1 MMNLIAMVCGLL
13 FSLGL
18 LVSGMVDPDKV
29 IGFLNIAGHWDPSLA
44 FVMIGAILTNLLRPP
59 CKTPAPRMN
68 AHFVVFFGAPN
79 PLRNVMVE
87 AIF

>member
-1 MMNLIAMVCGLL
+1 MTTAKVSDRGRITLPSFVRRA
-13 FSLGL
+13 LGL
-18 LVSGMVDPDKV
+18 RSSTP
-29 IGFLNIAGHWDPSLA
+29 
-44 FVMIGAILTNLLRPP
+44 RPLKRPFSRGGSHMDQGLSRP